1 MIIVLLIR
9 FGYLKKLINIYSIFG
24 WLEHNIVFC
33 LFPPNLCEENQVSR
47 ILFTLFKAFM
57 FIIIIINN
65 KKCISAWL
73 ISNARLNHWE
83 ILSAGFKSYQ
93 RSTRKINKLVS
104 ENSERKDSRGQR
116 MWKKIHNLTV
126 LKKN

>member
-1 MIIVLLIR
+1 MFSGDVKKIKDRVIIVLLIR

-24 WLEHNIVFC
+24 WWKHNIVFC
-33 LFPPNLCEENQVSR
+33 LFPPTLCEENQVSR

-73 ISNARLNHWE
+73 ISNASLNHCE
-83 ILSAGFKSYQ
+83 ILSAGFKSHQ

-104 ENSERKDSRGQR
+104 ENSERKDSCGQR
-116 MWKKIHNLTV
+116 M
-126 LKKN
+126 